1 MENNTLVNISLT
13 DEGLEIKIAQ
23 EAYGNLGVIGA
34 LEKVKLMI
42 LEYEFELEEVQNVS
56 KTKTN
61 YDA

>member
-42 LEYEFELEEVQNVS
+42 LEYEFELEEVQNIS
-56 KTKTN
+56 KTKTK

>member
-13 DEGLEIKIAQ
+13 DGGLEIKIAQ

-56 KTKTN
+56 KTKTK